1 MLKVKALCHRIVK
14 SRKATTCALPSD
26 PSTTSAS
33 SDHRSRCL
41 SLLVNL
47 RRRGLLDSAREVT
60 RRVIDG
66 CSSIS
71 EAALVADFAVNNG
84 IELDSRCCGALIRK
98 LTEMGQPESAETF
111 YNQRVLGNGIVP
123 DSSVLDSMVLCLV
136 KLKRFDEARAGLD
149 RVLASSYVPSDDAS
163 SLVVDELCNQGQYLE
178 AYLYF
183 EQVKARGGCLRL
195 WCCKRLF
202 KGLCGHGHL
211 DEAVGMLDSL
221 CEMTRMPLP
230 VNLYKSLFY
239 GFCTRGCAAEAEAL
253 FDHMEAD
260 GYFVDK
266 VMYTCLM
273 KEYCKGNDMTMA
285 TRLWPS

>member
-26 PSTTSAS
+26 PSTTSAC

-41 SLLVNL
+41 SLIVNL

-136 KLKRFDEARAGLD
+136 KLRRLM
-149 RVLASSYVPSDDAS
+149 RP
-163 SLVVDELCNQGQYLE
+163 
-178 AYLYF
+178 
-183 EQVKARGGCLRL
+183 EQI
-195 WCCKRLF
+195 
-202 KGLCGHGHL
+202 
-211 DEAVGMLDSL
+211 
-221 CEMTRMPLP
+221 
-230 VNLYKSLFY
+230 
-239 GFCTRGCAAEAEAL
+239 
-253 FDHMEAD
+253 
-260 GYFVDK
+260 
-266 VMYTCLM
+266 
-273 KEYCKGNDMTMA
+273 
-285 TRLWPS
+285 